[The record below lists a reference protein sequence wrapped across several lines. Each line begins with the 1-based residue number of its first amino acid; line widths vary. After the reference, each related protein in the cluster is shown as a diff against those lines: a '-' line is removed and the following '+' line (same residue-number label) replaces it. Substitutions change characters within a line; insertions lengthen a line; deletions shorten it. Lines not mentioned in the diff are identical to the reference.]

1 MGDCE
6 IEGQVGALRER
17 APTDDGPR
25 GTGMGPRIREDNG
38 GRALTRDGLMLK

>member
-17 APTDDGPR
+17 ALTRDVPR

-38 GRALTRDGLMLK
+38 GRALTRDGLRLE

>member
-17 APTDDGPR
+17 AATYDGPR
-25 GTGMGPRIREDNG
+25 GTGVDSRLRGKTDR
-38 GRALTRDGLMLK
+38 